1 MPRHGTTRLNRR
13 APAILEGMV
22 LDRRAELGEFLRS
35 RRARLRPEEF
45 GLSAYGQRRR
55 VPGLRREELAQL
67 AGVSVDHYIR
77 LEQGRSLHFSAEV
90 LDAVAR
96 ALRLDATERA
106 HLHRLARPAPATAPG
121 PADRRPLRSGIYR
134 LLSSIHDV
142 PAYLVDRNTTVLAWN
157 PLAAA
162 LITDFGAL
170 PPAQRSM
177 ARLTFLDE
185 GMRHLYADWPARARA
200 IVGFLRLDAGHRPAD
215 PSTAALIEEL
225 SADSAEFRELWAEH
239 QVKDKRYGRYL
250 YRHPLVGELEL
261 AYETLRLP
269 DDPGLALVM
278 HTAEEGTASHTALQL
293 LATWTG
299 NERPPTATRSPAT

>member
-1 MPRHGTTRLNRR
+1 ML
-13 APAILEGMV
+13 

-35 RRARLRPEEF
+35 RRARLHPEEF
-45 GLSAYGQRRR
+45 GLSAYGKRRR

-67 AGVSVDHYIR
+67 AGVSVDHYVR
-77 LEQGRSLHFSAEV
+77 LEQGRSLQFSAEV
-90 LDAVAR
+90 LDAVAQ
-96 ALRLDATERA
+96 ALRLDAAERA
-106 HLHRLARPAPATAPG
+106 HLHRLAHPAPATAAEPI
-121 PADRRPLRSGIYR
+121 AVRSLRSGIEL

-157 PLAAA
+157 QLASA
-162 LITDFGAL
+162 LITDFGTL
-170 PPAQRSM
+170 PPGQRNI

-185 GMRHLYADWPARARA
+185 GVRHLYADWPARARDLVA
-200 IVGFLRLDAGHRPAD
+200 FLRLDAARRPAD
-215 PSTAALIEEL
+215 PSTADLIDEL
-225 SADSAEFRELWAEH
+225 STASAEFRELWAEH
-239 QVKDKRYGRYL
+239 QVKDKGHGRYR

-278 HTAEEGTASHTALQL
+278 LTADEGSPSHTALRL

-299 NERPPTATRSPAT
+299 QRTPIT

>member
-1 MPRHGTTRLNRR
+1 
-13 APAILEGMV
+13 MV

-35 RRARLRPEEF
+35 RRARLRPEEL
-45 GLSAYGQRRR
+45 GLTAYGQRRR

-96 ALRLDATERA
+96 ALRLDAAERA
-106 HLHRLARPAPATAPG
+106 HLHRLARPAPPVVPAA
-121 PADRRPLRSGIYR
+121 ADRPPPRAGIHR
-134 LLSSIHDV
+134 MLASIHDV
-142 PAYLVDRNTTVLAWN
+142 PAYLVDRDTTVLAWN
-157 PLAAA
+157 RPAAA

-170 PPAQRSM
+170 PPEQRNM

-185 GMRHLYADWPARARA
+185 GIRHLYADWTARARD
-200 IVGFLRLDAGHRPAD
+200 IVAFLRLDAGRELAD
-215 PSTAALIEEL
+215 ASIAALVAEL
-225 SADSAEFRELWAEH
+225 SAASAEFRRLWSEH
-239 QVKDKRYGRYL
+239 QVKDKVHGHYL

-269 DDPGLALVM
+269 DHPGLALVV
-278 HTAEEGTASHTALQL
+278 HTADEGSPSETALRL
-293 LATWTG
+293 LATWADQET
-299 NERPPTATRSPAT
+299 PAR

>member
-1 MPRHGTTRLNRR
+1 MESG
-13 APAILEGMV
+13 
-22 LDRRAELGEFLRS
+22 RRAELGEFLRS
-35 RRARLRPEEF
+35 RRARLRPEELGLPEF
-45 GLSAYGQRRR
+45 GGRRR
-55 VPGLRREELAQL
+55 VPGLRREELALL
-67 AGVSVDHYIR
+67 AGVSVDHYVR
-77 LEQGRSLHFSAEV
+77 LEQGRSLHFSTEV

-96 ALRLDATERA
+96 ALRLDAAERD
-106 HLHRLARPAPATAPG
+106 HLHRLARPDPATAPG
-121 PADRRPLRSGIYR
+121 AADRRPPRSGIYR

-170 PPAQRSM
+170 PPERRNL
-177 ARLTFLDE
+177 ARLNFLDE
-185 GMRHLYADWPARARA
+185 GVRRLYADWPARARDL
-200 IVGFLRLDAGHRPAD
+200 VGFLRLDAGHRPAD

-225 SADSAEFRELWAEH
+225 SAASAEFRQLWAEH
-239 QVKDKRYGRYL
+239 QVKDKRHGRYL

-269 DDPGLALVM
+269 DDPGLALVV
-278 HTAEEGTASHTALQL
+278 HAADEGSASHTALQL

-299 NERPPTATRSPAT
+299 RR

>member
-1 MPRHGTTRLNRR
+1 
-13 APAILEGMV
+13 MV
-22 LDRRAELGEFLRS
+22 VDRRAELGEFLRS

-45 GLSAYGQRRR
+45 GLSSYGQRRR

-77 LEQGRSLHFSAEV
+77 LEQGRSLQFSAEV

-96 ALRLDATERA
+96 ALRLDDAERA
-106 HLHRLARPAPATAPG
+106 HLHRLARPAPAG
-121 PADRRPLRSGIYR
+121 PPEPAVRPPLRAGIAR
-134 LLSSIHDV
+134 LVSSVHDV

-157 PLAAA
+157 RPAAA

-170 PPAQRSM
+170 PAAQRNM

-185 GMRHLYADWPARARA
+185 GIRRLYADWPQRARD
-200 IVGFLRLDAGHRPAD
+200 IVGFLRLDSGRRPAD
-215 PSTAALIEEL
+215 ASTAALVEEL
-225 SADSAEFRELWAEH
+225 SAASAEFRALWAEH
-239 QVKDKRYGRYL
+239 EVKDKRHGRYV
-250 YRHPLVGELEL
+250 YRHPVVGELEL

-278 HTAEEGTASHTALQL
+278 HSAEEGSPCDTALRL
-293 LATWTG
+293 LVAWAG
-299 NERPPTATRSPAT
+299 QDAPAG

>member
-1 MPRHGTTRLNRR
+1 
-13 APAILEGMV
+13 MV
-22 LDRRAELGEFLRS
+22 DRRAELGEFLRS

-96 ALRLDATERA
+96 ALRLDEAERA
-106 HLHRLARPAPATAPG
+106 HLHRLARPAPVGEAE
-121 PADRRPLRSGIYR
+121 PAGRAPLRAGIAR
-134 LLSSIHDV
+134 LVASIHDV

-157 PLAAA
+157 RPAAA

-170 PPAQRSM
+170 PARERNM

-185 GMRHLYADWPARARA
+185 GVRRLYADWPQRARD
-200 IVGFLRLDAGHRPAD
+200 IVGFLRLDSGRRPAD
-215 PSTAALIEEL
+215 PSTAELVEEL
-225 SADSAEFRELWAEH
+225 SAASAQFRALWAEH
-239 QVKDKRYGRYL
+239 EVKDKRHGRYV
-250 YRHPLVGELEL
+250 YRHPVVGELDL
-261 AYETLRLP
+261 AYEALRLP

-278 HTAEEGTASHTALQL
+278 HTAEEGSPSDTALRL
-293 LATWTG
+293 LVAWAGQET
-299 NERPPTATRSPAT
+299 PAG